1 MLVEAAR
8 GNSHSGGHPSH
19 PGRAKSWATMG
30 RSSKGMNLVLITL
43 TWQAAPEIERAAELL
58 DGMLEF
64 RPFTQWRDPYPVRVD
79 TQW

>member
-1 MLVEAAR
+1 
-8 GNSHSGGHPSH
+8 
-19 PGRAKSWATMG
+19 
-30 RSSKGMNLVLITL
+30 MNPDLIAL
-43 TWQAAPEIERAAELL
+43 TPKTAPEIERAAELS